1 MAKRTEEMQKLPP
14 EIEKLTEDLRKKKRK
29 KRTKRKRK
37 RVYILYILFFII
49 IYNLYIEIARKFLFD
64 ILHCMRLLYR
74 HKLYITHARESESLD
89 RMREPSAESVTKY
102 SQRMP
107 P

>member
-1 MAKRTEEMQKLPP
+1 MQKLPP

-37 RVYILYILFFII
+37 RYIFYINIIFFII
-49 IYNLYIEIARKFLFD
+49 IYNIYIEIAQKFLFD

-89 RMREPSAESVTKY
+89 RMRDPSAHESVTKY